1 MRAINNHEQI
11 QHIVEKVGEYIA
23 ETISDENIDNIPVAK
38 ELLLQVDGG
47 HIKDKTDGQRS
58 FEAMMRVIY
67 KPENIVKKGKSKD
80 NILISKHCAES
91 ALDDEQEYM
100 KKATLIAAK
109 NRVYQKKL
117 QLQHFLME
125 LAIVGL

>member
-47 HIKDKTDGQRS
+47 HMNAPWAKTHG
-58 FEAMMRVIY
+58 I
-67 KPENIVKKGKSKD
+67 IV
-80 NILISKHCAES
+80 
-91 ALDDEQEYM
+91 
-100 KKATLIAAK
+100 
-109 NRVYQKKL
+109 
-117 QLQHFLME
+117 E
-125 LAIVGL
+125 L